1 MLLEIFLDQIP
12 SAVEITVVNLVF
24 SERVKA
30 LISTLVLVLLEMKAK
45 RIGIQGKISE
55 LWGSVFPYKFNLCIL
70 FPLEEP
76 SLKMTMDSA

>member
-55 LWGSVFPYKFNLCIL
+55 L
-70 FPLEEP
+70 
-76 SLKMTMDSA
+76 